1 MTCSSRG
8 ASTCHEAPLDEH
20 VMKHLLT
27 MTCWSGSVSWHVR
40 QEVIH
45 EMYVR
50 KWFMTCSS
58 RGAS

>member
-1 MTCSSRG
+1 
-8 ASTCHEAPLDEH
+8 
-20 VMKHLLT
+20 

-50 KWFMTCSS
+50 HVRQEVVHDMFVKRCFMTCLSGS
-58 RGAS
+58 DS